1 MQLSETV
8 KLYMTKEQKALVVM
22 AMNEYI
28 NTVNSLVCV
37 AVNGVSISKYTTAD
51 VNAYLPS
58 ALTNQCIR
66 DAKSIISKYNKECHK
81 VSVKNKKLTKQK
93 SAGIVKKP
101 KIPVLKRPCCYINNQ
116 NFKIKNAC
124 IEFPVLING
133 KSKRISIRSS
143 ITDKQKAIF
152 VNSRLGTM
160 RIVCKGNKIAAQI
173 VYEVAEPEYS
183 EDGNVMGIDLGIKC
197 PAVSYISDSSVK
209 FYGNGRNNKYMRKKL
224 QKQST

>member
-143 ITDKQKAIF
+143 ITDKQKAIK
-152 VNSRLGTM
+152 VLLQLRL
-160 RIVCKGNKIAAQI
+160 
-173 VYEVAEPEYS
+173 Y
-183 EDGNVMGIDLGIKC
+183 L
-197 PAVSYISDSSVK
+197 
-209 FYGNGRNNKYMRKKL
+209 FYVFYQL
-224 QKQST
+224 F